1 MYTTMASNPAETV
14 NLQIGDIVEL
24 VSPSDGNTDGKQ
36 FLIQYLDSDVIE
48 LLESNGDTISLEINE
63 DGSLMNESI
72 TGIAILS
79 RADEKGYAKQNSLLP
94 GQWIDIFFGGDLP
107 TTFTGEIT
115 SLEEDQIEI
124 KLAETGDMIYIDFAY
139 KGLPKDLPIEKIV
152 LRDRP
157 DAIQQQQ
164 PEVVVES
171 PQEKKDDEPEPEDP
185 QEVPLVEP
193 EPAFKER
200 IKNVILAANQIQFG
214 TVKQVLQHEV
224 EVPAE
229 ERRYGIEKQT
239 NDLLAEMLSDIP
251 NNQRT
256 EAVLNNIH
264 RMIERFRQLRS
275 EFSKFDEYG
284 NAQMPDPQGADF
296 KPLVESLKKLD
307 RQLFWIVPVVRNKK
321 KLFDSGSA
329 EDIVDVSLAENRL
342 NETEVV
348 NAFKSGRV
356 PDGENGYSYLMRS
369 MQKYWTP
376 YEDPSQMPN
385 DLVMQEVGTNIN
397 SVVDMLEDFYSSV
410 SKNEEIKRKRFLI
423 QRYNLGENTIEA
435 ERVKGGGVVVRVKP
449 LTRPDSA
456 VVKSFITMPKQA
468 VDYSRVTLPATDI
481 MTKSNIAKTFMPY
494 WRLLNKGTAV
504 RRKIVDSKDVPLEFD
519 ADTYLGAVT
528 EYARAEERDI
538 TYDEYLQA
546 MVPKTR
552 VLFDLVKGNIKGR
565 LSLNEIVSYLEPFMV
580 YHKDLS
586 FMQYQD
592 MVEFVTQKITDFRRD
607 YTTDKKAY
615 DILIKGIQSQKRD
628 PSLLDILDSYKDV
641 RKMIVDGY
649 DLEDLPLSSMS
660 NGELLKVIEQA
671 DQGRLFNSVVGLLG
685 SQLMVQDGMSS
696 LLDTE
701 GWLEE
706 QTQKNQEKGTTQEK
720 CDTMN
725 LSKKYNA
732 ADKLTNDNGVD
743 IFFDKEFDKTYYDV
757 VDEYRVELELAE
769 LDKNKQELLKAKLI
783 ESTGMSPSAAERE
796 AEAMLLGKRP
806 VKDGDYAVLVEG
818 EEGEKNYRY
827 FKRRAMQWEED
838 LSVKDKFGESN
849 KMFCDLE
856 KACLSIDDKCESLP
870 TAMVDI
876 QKDTIERMANEFD
889 KRLQANAATITERI
903 SASAD
908 NAGERLPALLA
919 LQRQMQLRYDIIKYN
934 IGQDAKEVIVEES
947 PYSPVISA
955 ILSQG
960 DFVKR
965 QSDISR
971 FVSMFTR
978 PATSEEEDKW
988 WLYCIASGVKLL
1000 PTFVATLADAF
1011 IKGDDYMA
1019 VMGRIVAEQG
1029 TESGDG
1035 EAIIDKY
1042 SSWVITR
1049 IDFSTEEGFTDDGFA
1064 VQTRAAL
1071 EADIGLAVGQQQGE
1085 ALKTFG
1091 TPEAEKIYRVMN
1103 AVSKYMGL
1111 DTESLQEFVISETSK
1126 LLGKSLPA
1134 KADYEAAV
1142 AMSKKKK
1149 KPDSYEIVY
1158 DQTLILMTLS
1168 FLLIGIQTSVPPL
1181 RTRKTYPGC
1190 VRSFAGYPS
1199 QGDVDKSGIEYI
1211 ACVANGIKS
1220 SVEPWNSIKKLGVS
1234 KLVSKMESY
1243 IDKFIK
1249 PTDMMAERIRVRA
1262 EYEMMNPT
1270 EVIPDDL
1277 SIYSLSNFL
1286 PPLKPV
1292 KVGAVTPVS
1301 KEFREGLLTD
1311 VRQGSPAQH
1320 DKINALRSKIIYISL
1335 AIQEAVQKVVH
1346 KNVVD
1351 KQAILSNSAREP
1363 FMENACCNDSSDATF
1378 DYFANREKSIVPDNE
1393 MVRDIRSALDDLGRM
1408 AKAPILFDP
1417 EDTRQIYPK
1426 IPAEFD
1432 KETIY
1437 RAFIVYCKYNS
1448 EIPISEELRAICME
1462 KPDNFDVNA
1471 SIQEHIRMLE
1481 RDGRNYD
1488 NESLAQL
1495 MNVINRGNIVHLD
1508 LRRIIYSNIQRMR
1521 SIITE
1526 MDEQESTFIP
1536 QVFREKLAN
1545 VLDSYPYENSKE
1557 GQDDPVRDLKNYLAT
1572 SNQQMTAVLSDFAK
1586 RNLGAA
1592 KTRTF
1597 IQCLE
1602 QLTYLVEDE
1611 KHPELHTFRTVDFT
1625 HNAIQQITR
1634 VFPNIVI
1641 NQVKYTDIPIP
1652 KHWGLSDRHTQDLQ
1666 DFVAKHYAPLTE
1678 FYGQED
1684 VRNALQLYQNDSDGL
1699 ERLCWSTMYMTP
1711 RMDDGEE
1718 IMPVF
1723 DERLTKLLLRF
1734 YLLSSLI
1741 EIMRLTDRDEL
1752 FTAPAERPSNPML
1765 QPLQEVD
1772 VMMLGDVALEEVM
1785 SGEKKVLSEKLASL
1799 IGAFSKLSCNDQAAI
1814 SYNYDTLKDKV
1825 TRAKER
1831 EKDIIV
1837 EKLTAMTD
1845 EERAIDKEFRNH
1857 KIGVWGIGQQ
1867 KGFRV
1872 YEGDTYDAEREAM
1885 EKQAIAERRAG
1896 KENDV
1901 TAALM
1906 DVFVMDIEAGDEAAR
1921 DIEAQELDMG
1931 HIGEDNDDYDP
1942 YGEER
1947 QDEYEY

>member
-1 MYTTMASNPAETV
+1 MASNPAETV

-24 VSPSDGNTDGKQ
+24 VSPSDENTDGKQ
-36 FLIQYLDSDVIE
+36 FLIQYLDSNIIE
-48 LLESNGDTISLEINE
+48 LLESNGETISLDINE

-94 GQWIDIFFGGDLP
+94 GQWIDLFFGGDLP

-124 KLAETGDMIYIDFAY
+124 KLAESGEVIYIDFAY
-139 KGLPKDLPIEKIV
+139 KGLPRDIPIEKII

-157 DAIQQQQ
+157 DTLQKQQLEIIESPKQKNEQ
-164 PEVVVES
+164 PE
-171 PQEKKDDEPEPEDP
+171 PDDP

-229 ERRYGIEKQT
+229 EKRYGIDKQT

-284 NAQMPDPQGADF
+284 NAHMPDPQGADF
-296 KPLVESLKKLD
+296 KPLVKTLKKLD

-321 KLFDSGSA
+321 KLFDSGSE
-329 EDIVDVSLAENRL
+329 EDIVEVTLAENRL
-342 NETEVV
+342 NETEAI

-356 PDGENGYSYLMRS
+356 PDGENGYSYLMRT

-376 YEDPSQMPN
+376 YENPSQMPN

-397 SVVDMLEDFYSSV
+397 SIVDMLEDFYSSV

-435 ERVKGGGVVVRVKP
+435 ERVKGGQVVIKVKH
-449 LTRPDSA
+449 LTHPDVA
-456 VVKSFITMPKQA
+456 VMKSFITMPKSA
-468 VDYSRVTLPATDI
+468 VNYSRVTLPSTNI
-481 MTKSNIAKTFMPY
+481 MTRSNIAMTFMPY
-494 WRLLNKGTAV
+494 WRLLNKGTSV
-504 RRKIVDSKDVPLEFD
+504 RRKLIDSKDVPLEFD

-528 EYARAEERDI
+528 EYAREEDRDI
-538 TYDEYLQA
+538 TYDDYLQA

-552 VLFDLVKGNIKGR
+552 VLFDLVKGNMKGR
-565 LSLNEIVSYLEPFMV
+565 LSLNEVVSYLEPFMV

-592 MVEFVTQKITDFRRD
+592 MIDFVTQKITDFRRD
-607 YTTDKKAY
+607 YTNDKKAY
-615 DILIKGIQSQKRD
+615 DILIKGIQSPKRD
-628 PSLLDILDSYKDV
+628 PSLLDILDSFKDV

-671 DQGRLFNSVVGLLG
+671 DQGRLFNSVIALLG

-696 LLDTE
+696 LLDTDN
-701 GWLEE
+701 WLQE

-720 CDTMN
+720 CDVMS

-732 ADKLTNDNGVD
+732 SDQLTNDNGVD

-769 LDKNKQELLKAKLI
+769 SDKAKLDLLKSKLI
-783 ESTGMSPSAAERE
+783 QSTGMSPVAAERE
-796 AEAMLLGKRP
+796 ADAMLQGKRP
-806 VKDGDYAVLVEG
+806 VKNGDYAVLVEG
-818 EEGEKNYRY
+818 EAGDKNYRY
-827 FKRRAMQWEED
+827 FKRQGMQWQED
-838 LSVKDKFGESN
+838 KTIKDKFGETN

-856 KACLSIDDKCESLP
+856 NACISIDDNCESLP

-876 QKDTIERMANEFD
+876 QKQTIEKMAGEFD
-889 KRLQANAATITERI
+889 KRLQENAATITERI
-903 SASAD
+903 SSFAD

-919 LQRQMQLRYDIIKYN
+919 LQRQMMLRYDIIKYN

-978 PATSEEEDKW
+978 PATSEDEDKW
-988 WLYCIASGVKLL
+988 WLYCIASGVKIL

-1049 IDFSTEEGFTDDGFA
+1049 IDFNTDEGFTDDGFA

-1071 EADIGLAVGQQQGE
+1071 EADIGLAIGQQQGE

-1126 LLGKSLPA
+1126 LLSKSLPA

-1142 AMSKKKK
+1142 AVSKKKK

-1190 VRSFAGYPS
+1190 VRSFTGYPS
-1199 QGDVDKSGIEYI
+1199 QGDLDKSGIEYI
-1211 ACVANGIKS
+1211 VCVANGIKS
-1220 SVEPWNSIKKLGVS
+1220 SIEPWNSIKKLSVS

-1249 PTDMMAERIRVRA
+1249 QTDMMSERIRVRS
-1262 EYEMMNPT
+1262 EYEMMNPM
-1270 EVIPDDL
+1270 EAIPDDL

-1286 PPLKPV
+1286 PPLRPV

-1301 KEFREGLLTD
+1301 KEFREGLLAD
-1311 VRQGSPAQH
+1311 VRKGSPLQH

-1335 AIQEAVQKVVH
+1335 AMQESIQKVVH
-1346 KNVVD
+1346 KNVVE

-1363 FMENACCNDSSDATF
+1363 FMENACCNDSSESTF

-1393 MVRDIRSALDDLGRM
+1393 MARDIRSALDDLGRM

-1426 IPAEFD
+1426 LPAEFD

-1437 RAFIVYCKYNS
+1437 KAFIVYCKYNS
-1448 EIPISEELRAICME
+1448 DIPISEELRAVCMD
-1462 KPDNFDVNA
+1462 KPDNFDVKA

-1495 MNVINRGNIVHLD
+1495 MSIINRNNIVHLD
-1508 LRRIIYSNIQRMR
+1508 IRNVVYSNIHRMR
-1521 SIITE
+1521 STITE
-1526 MDEQESTFIP
+1526 MDENESTFVP
-1536 QVFREKLAN
+1536 QLFREKLAT
-1545 VLDSYPYENSKE
+1545 VLDAYPFNQKGEN
-1557 GQDDPVRDLKNYLAT
+1557 DPVRDLKNYIAT
-1572 SNQQMTAVLSDFAK
+1572 SNQQMSSVLSDFAK
-1586 RNLGAA
+1586 RSLGAA
-1592 KTRTF
+1592 KTRAFTS
-1597 IQCLE
+1597 CLDK
-1602 QLTYLVEDE
+1602 LSVLVDDE
-1611 KHPELHTFRTVDFT
+1611 KNPELQTFRCVEFT
-1625 HNAIQQITR
+1625 HNAIQQITK

-1652 KHWGLSDRHTQDLQ
+1652 KHWKLSDRHTQDLQ
-1666 DFVAKHYAPLTE
+1666 DFVAKHYSPLTE

-1684 VRNALQLYQNDSDGL
+1684 IKNAMQLYQYEANSL
-1699 ERLCWSTMYMTP
+1699 ERLCWNTMYMTP
-1711 RMDDGEE
+1711 RVDDGEE
-1718 IMPVF
+1718 LIPVF

-1734 YLLSSLI
+1734 YILSSFI
-1741 EIMRLTDRDEL
+1741 EIMRLADRDEL
-1752 FTAPAERPSNPML
+1752 LTITSQRPSNPML
-1765 QPLQEVD
+1765 RPLQEVD
-1772 VMMLGDVALEEVM
+1772 VVMIGDVAMQEVI
-1785 SGEKKVLSEKLASL
+1785 SGERKLLSEKLAAV
-1799 IGAFSKLSCNDQAAI
+1799 IGAFGKLICSDQDAI
-1814 SYNYDTLKDKV
+1814 SYNYSTLKDKV

-1845 EERAIDKEFRNH
+1845 EERAVDKEFRNH
-1857 KIGVWGIGQQ
+1857 KLGVWGVGQQ

-1872 YEGDTYDAEREAM
+1872 YQGSTYDAEREAM

-1896 KENDV
+1896 KDNDV

-1906 DVFVMDIEAGDEAAR
+1906 DVYVMDIETN
-1921 DIEAQELDMG
+1921 DIEVQQIDHEVYNIG
-1931 HIGEDNDDYDP
+1931 NVGEDNDDYDP
-1942 YGEER
+1942 YAEER
-1947 QDEYEY
+1947 QDEYDE